1 MESTIK
7 FLTQKMST
15 IFTNR
20 IKSPI
25 QTLTV
30 GCFRIEQIQPKLYY
44 SILKALNFRDKAVV
58 SRAKWTNRDR
68 DEILFRLTNSSVDGN
83 KSMGELNVDVENFTY
98 DICKDLF
105 P

>member
-1 MESTIK
+1 
-7 FLTQKMST
+7 MST
-15 IFTNR
+15 FFTNR
-20 IKSPI
+20 IKSST

-44 SILKALNFRDKAVV
+44 SILKARNFRDTEVV
-58 SRAKWTNRDR
+58 TRAKWTDRDR
-68 DEILFRLTNSSVDGN
+68 DEISFRFTNSSVDG
-83 KSMGELNVDVENFTY
+83 KSIGELNVDVENLTY